1 MKECPKVSVI
11 MLAYNISAYIE
22 TAIRSVLRQ
31 ETSYNIQLVIAED
44 CSSDDTL
51 SICQRYK
58 QLYPNQITLVE
69 HEKNVG
75 LQQNFMD
82 AHAHCQGEYIAICDG
97 DDYWIYKKK
106 LQCMTDFMDS
116 HPEYAICFHRVI
128 NYYEEDHSKSL
139 SNSGQKKITPIHDL
153 ACSNYITNSSS
164 LFRRTYY
171 LQVPQWFS
179 QITSCDYAM
188 HMLNA
193 RFGLIYYFK
202 RPMAVYRKH
211 SDGIWS
217 EVNRQKRFNM
227 GITVREYL
235 IDYFREQDAKVYE
248 LLRDTHTRFSLN
260 ELYHC
265 REAGL
270 TDAAEETE
278 RRLLALRPEWDHNEV
293 EKRLRTLPPPK
304 RIIWKC
310 RAFGLLKK
318 ARAIC
323 SYFIP
328 LPRIR

>member
-1 MKECPKVSVI
+1 MKENPKVSVI
-11 MLAYNISAYIE
+11 MLAYNIGAYVE

-31 ETSYNIQLVIAED
+31 ETSYNVQLVIAED
-44 CSSDDTL
+44 CSSDNTL
-51 SICQRYK
+51 SICRQYK
-58 QLYPNQITLVE
+58 QLYPDQITLVE

-82 AHAHCQGEYIAICDG
+82 AHSHCLGEYIAICDG

-116 HPEYAICFHRVI
+116 QPECAICFHRVI

-139 SNSGQKKITPIHDL
+139 SNSGQKKITTIYDL

-164 LFRRTYY
+164 LFRRAYY
-171 LQVPQWFS
+171 PQVPQWFS

-193 RFGLIYYFK
+193 RFGSIYYFK

-217 EVNRQKRFNM
+217 EVNRNKRFNM
-227 GITVREYL
+227 GIAVREYL
-235 IDYFREQDAKVYE
+235 IDDCREQESKVYE
-248 LLRDTHTRFSLN
+248 LLRDAHTSFSLI
-260 ELYHC
+260 ELYHG
-265 REAGL
+265 RQERRTDEAERL
-270 TDAAEETE
+270 E
-278 RRLLALRPEWDHNEV
+278 RRLLALRPEWDHAEV
-293 EKRLRTLPPPK
+293 ERRLLALRPDSRTLW
-304 RIIWKC
+304 RR

-318 ARAIC
+318 ARAVC
-323 SYFIP
+323 SYFVP